1 MRAIG
6 VDYGGKRTGIAL
18 VDDATG
24 IALPFEMY
32 ENLTDPQLAEA
43 IAQLCRRE
51 EIDTLVVG
59 LPLNADG
66 SISQQSIKTERFII
80 TLEQATGLHAN
91 RVSEYLTTHE
101 AESRLAG
108 HFTRKQKRQRVDA
121 LAAANILQDFVDQN
135 KQRGGFGE

>member
-32 ENLTDPQLAEA
+32 ENLTDAQLAEA
-43 IAQLCRRE
+43 IAKLCRRE
-51 EIDTLVVG
+51 EIDTLVIG

-66 SISQQSIKTERFII
+66 TISQQAIKTERFIV
-80 TLEQATGLHAN
+80 TLEQATGLRAN

-135 KQRGGFGE
+135 KKPF